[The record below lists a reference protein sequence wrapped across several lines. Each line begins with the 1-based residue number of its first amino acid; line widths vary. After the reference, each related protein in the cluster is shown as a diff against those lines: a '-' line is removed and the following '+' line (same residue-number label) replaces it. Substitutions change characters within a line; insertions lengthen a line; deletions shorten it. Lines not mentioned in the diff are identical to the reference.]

1 MASTEYSVDV
11 DLLIVGAGPVGLY
24 GAYYAGFRG
33 LSVAVIDARAL
44 TPETGH
50 GVCDYAAFCRLSDV

>member
-24 GAYYAGFRG
+24 GLGTAQAQLCEPLRQNEGR
-33 LSVAVIDARAL
+33 
-44 TPETGH
+44 
-50 GVCDYAAFCRLSDV
+50 